1 MTLRTTALIA
11 GALGLLLFIGG
22 LIADAVRPSEVGE
35 PRASLDTSVVVFE
48 PDILA
53 LSPEAI
59 LAVEGSGEIAAY
71 IARPV
76 DADAWLA
83 SRDVT
88 FVTGVP
94 VWEELAVE
102 TQEPAPVEASAS
114 PSPSP
119 SASAAASPAASPS
132 ASASPSPEAVAQ
144 VADIWRQTFTA
155 SGTFELPVAQ
165 VPVGNTLV
173 VESVDGSPLSAA
185 QLTIPRA
192 IDDAWV
198 TPLTW
203 WGAVLAVIGII
214 ALGSLLFD
222 IRAARGRGESWAA
235 SRRASGPART
245 GGRRHRR
252 EELAATG
259 SIPVVSAAHVE
270 DPAAHEGA
278 EAEADEAPEVETAPD
293 VDQVQTGDAQGTDDA
308 PGTDDHDGRE
318 QR

>member
-22 LIADAVRPSEVGE
+22 LIADAVRPSDVGE
-35 PRASLDTSVVVFE
+35 PRAALETSIVVFE

-53 LSPEAI
+53 LSPEAQ
-59 LAVEGSGEIAAY
+59 LTVEGDGALVAY
-71 IARPV
+71 VGRPA

-83 SRDVT
+83 TRDVT

-102 TQEPAPVEASAS
+102 TQDATIPEPSASPSAS

-119 SASAAASPAASPS
+119 SASASP
-132 ASASPSPEAVAQ
+132 SASPSPAATAAP
-144 VADIWRQTFTA
+144 VADIWRQHWEA
-155 SGTFELPVAQ
+155 SGTMELPVAQ

-173 VESVDGSPLSAA
+173 IESVDGGPLAAA

-198 TPLTW
+198 TPLKW

-214 ALGSLLFD
+214 ALGSLIFD

-235 SRRASGPART
+235 ARRQGSPAQP

-259 SIPVVSAAHVE
+259 GIPVVGADAVAE
-270 DPAAHEGA
+270 PAAHE
-278 EAEADEAPEVETAPD
+278 
-293 VDQVQTGDAQGTDDA
+293 DDA
-308 PGTDDHDGRE
+308 PDASTEAADDAAAEPEDDAAGDHDDEDGEVER
-318 QR
+318 

>member
-22 LIADAVRPSEVGE
+22 LIADAVRPSDVGE
-35 PRASLDTSVVVFE
+35 PRATLDTSVVVLE

-53 LSPEAI
+53 LSPEAQ
-59 LAVEGSGEIAAY
+59 LTVEGSGEIAAY
-71 IARPV
+71 VGRTSDAEAWIAT
-76 DADAWLA
+76 
-83 SRDVT
+83 RDVT

-102 TQEPAPVEASAS
+102 ARDAQPVESSA
-114 PSPSP
+114 SPSP
-119 SASAAASPAASPS
+119 SASASASASAEPSAGASPS
-132 ASASPSPEAVAQ
+132 ASPSASPAPSEAP
-144 VADIWRQTFTA
+144 VADIWRQHWTA
-155 SGTFELPVAQ
+155 TGTLEMPVAQ

-173 VESVDGSPLSAA
+173 IESVDGTPLEAV

-198 TPLTW
+198 APLKW
-203 WGAVLAVIGII
+203 WGAILAVIGII
-214 ALGSLLFD
+214 ALGSLIFD

-235 SRRASGPART
+235 ARRQASPARP

-259 SIPVVSAAHVE
+259 GIPVVAEGDVAEPAVHADGEDDADRGSEAREPEAA
-270 DPAAHEGA
+270 
-278 EAEADEAPEVETAPD
+278 APD
-293 VDQVQTGDAQGTDDA
+293 GDDDE
-308 PGTDDHDGRE
+308 DGEVTR
-318 QR
+318 